1 MADQIEIS
9 QRLYQQIADR
19 IAQSIEQGKFRVGTR
34 LPAERDLA
42 EQFEV
47 SRPTVREAL
56 IALEI
61 VGLIEVRTGS
71 GAYVC
76 PRPRAGATQGAKNIE
91 DAGPSAFELVA
102 ARRMIEPAVAAQA
115 AISAKDADK
124 RAIAEA
130 LTAFERNWN
139 GTHWEKLE
147 ADRLFHMRVAEATHN
162 SAVIGIVEKLWDG
175 MFGQIFAVLSE
186 RTKLTNRQAMT
197 MHDHH
202 TILHCIERGDAIG
215 AHAAMT
221 NHLVHVE
228 LTLLQK
234 QLEISQKTPDKADNK
249 KPNGR
254 KKN

>member
-1 MADQIEIS
+1 MTDQIETS
-9 QRLYQQIADR
+9 PRLYQQIADR
-19 IAQSIEQGKFRVGTR
+19 IAESIEQGKFRVGTR

-42 EQFEV
+42 DQFEV

-76 PRPRAGATQGAKNIE
+76 PRPNAVQNGKRIE
-91 DAGPSAFELVA
+91 DAGPSAFELIA
-102 ARRMIEPAVAAQA
+102 ARRMVEPSVAAQA
-115 AISAKDADK
+115 AISATDADK
-124 RAIAEA
+124 RAISHALAE
-130 LTAFERNWN
+130 FERNWN

-162 SAVIGIVEKLWDG
+162 SAVIGILEKLWDG

-234 QLEISQKTPDKADNK
+234 QLEISQKKPDKAEK
-249 KPNGR
+249 KPGAR
-254 KKN
+254 KRN

>member
-1 MADQIEIS
+1 MADQIETS
-9 QRLYQQIADR
+9 PRLYQQIADR
-19 IAQSIEQGKFRVGTR
+19 IAGAIEQGKFRVGTR

-42 EQFEV
+42 DQFEV

-76 PRPRAGATQGAKNIE
+76 PRPRASTAQNGKKIE
-91 DAGPSAFELVA
+91 DAGPSAFELIA
-102 ARRMIEPAVAAQA
+102 ARRMIEPPVAAQA
-115 AISAKDADK
+115 AISATDADK

-130 LTAFERNWN
+130 LVEFERNWN
-139 GTHWEKLE
+139 GTHWEKLD
-147 ADRLFHMRVAEATHN
+147 ADRLFHLRVAEATHN

-234 QLEISQKTPDKADNK
+234 QLGLSQKKPDKPGK